1 MGAPSAGMHG
11 GSITVSR
18 TQRIVVQAAVLF
30 ALWMVLSGTT
40 NVYHVIL
47 GLVCALVVAWLN
59 VDRSGSA
66 TTPFPLFQ
74 LFVYLPWLLSRI
86 IMSSIHVAKLVLH
99 PRLPIVPTL
108 IPYRH
113 TLRDHRAIVL
123 LGNSVT
129 LTPGTITVEASP
141 QQLLV
146 HAIDTHSATD
156 LTSGQMERKVAAV
169 FR

>member
-1 MGAPSAGMHG
+1 MSTMSSSGWSVRWWSPGSMSTAPAPRPHR
-11 GSITVSR
+11 SR
-18 TQRIVVQAAVLF
+18 
-30 ALWMVLSGTT
+30 
-40 NVYHVIL
+40 
-47 GLVCALVVAWLN
+47 C
-59 VDRSGSA
+59 
-66 TTPFPLFQ
+66 